1 MDAEDYHFRFK
12 FCFIG
17 DNGVGKSAL
26 LDALTQKF
34 GKVLETEAV
43 EEMHFKS
50 VVFVDETTYYRIHYW
65 DLPGSD
71 RYLPLTSRYAAG
83 ATAAIF
89 VFDISKRS
97 SFDRMELW
105 LQECQKVEILTK
117 LLIGNHPE
125 RSRDAVVTHPEANAL
140 ASKYGMEY
148 FDLNPFDENSLARI
162 FEHIFNSIVA
172 NIPNPPDPGMLLGK
186 GISLGRRL
194 INDPKFRTAL
204 FDTDSKYD

>member
-1 MDAEDYHFRFK
+1 
-12 FCFIG
+12 
-17 DNGVGKSAL
+17 
-26 LDALTQKF
+26 
-34 GKVLETEAV
+34 
-43 EEMHFKS
+43 MHFKVLSSQS